1 MDRQFKTLIKRQDVD
16 LIPYVK
22 EHIVK
27 FPDSEI
33 LIGCDSQNQGKK
45 TTYAVVIGMY
55 NPCKGAHVL
64 FSMFEE
70 PRIRLVEN
78 SVRLLN
84 EVWFSVEVAEK
95 LKTDLGIIAKWI
107 DIDLNPDPKWQS
119 NKALTN
125 AVGIVTGMGY
135 HVRHKGLSP
144 VMTYAAD
151 KLVK

>member
-1 MDRQFKTLIKRQDVD
+1 MERQFRTLEKRQPID

-22 EHIVK
+22 THMIK

-33 LIGCDSQNQGKK
+33 LVGCDSQNQGRK

-55 NPCKGAHVL
+55 NPGKGAHVL
-64 FSMFEE
+64 FAMFDE
-70 PRIRLVEN
+70 PRVRLTEN
-78 SVRLLN
+78 SIRLLN
-84 EVWFSVEVAEK
+84 EVWYSVEVAEK
-95 LKTDLGIIAKWI
+95 LKSELGIIAKWI

-125 AVGIVTGMGY
+125 AVGIVTSMGY